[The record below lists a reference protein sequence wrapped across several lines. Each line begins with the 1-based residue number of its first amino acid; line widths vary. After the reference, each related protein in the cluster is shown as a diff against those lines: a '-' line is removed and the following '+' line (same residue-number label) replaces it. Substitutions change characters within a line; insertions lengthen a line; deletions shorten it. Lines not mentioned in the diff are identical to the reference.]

1 MLVLLYTTEFFIIS
15 GIIYSLQCR
24 FITVKITFTPYILI
38 GSTVAISH
46 DAILH
51 MSATMSK
58 KKVSKREEFKQEEVL
73 QAVVIADSFNTRFAP
88 LTHNRPRVK

>member
-1 MLVLLYTTEFFIIS
+1 MIS

-24 FITVKITFTPYILI
+24 FITVKIIFTPYILI
-38 GSTVAISH
+38 DSTAAISH
-46 DAILH
+46 DARLH

-88 LTHNRPRVK
+88 LTHNRPRVKL